1 MGRVKLSVAS
11 RQSTGP
17 VVVHLDRAVA
27 HELLQALTQALEPH
41 PSNIGKL
48 RENVL
53 KGGPVKG
60 VGLKAKNGVTGQSAK
75 SKSSKGK
82 SPQGKA
88 AKGKSPRGKG
98 AKKSR

>member
-1 MGRVKLSVAS
+1 MGRVKLSIAS
-11 RQSTGP
+11 RKSTGP

-27 HELLQALTQALEPH
+27 HELLQALTQAVEPH
-41 PSNIGKL
+41 PSNIKL
-48 RENVL
+48 RENLL

-82 SPQGKA
+82 SPKGKA
-88 AKGKSPRGKG
+88 AKARSPRGKG